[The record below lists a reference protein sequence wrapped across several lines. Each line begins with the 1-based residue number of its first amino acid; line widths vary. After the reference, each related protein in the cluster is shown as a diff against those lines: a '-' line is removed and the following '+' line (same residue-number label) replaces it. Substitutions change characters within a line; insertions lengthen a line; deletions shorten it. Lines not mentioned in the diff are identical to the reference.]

1 MICCENFN
9 SFTIYGILN
18 KMNVYIIEND
28 IDKQDIINI
37 IVNSNGSLSLFYWSK
52 LDPGKKD

>member
-9 SFTIYGILN
+9 SFTMYGILN
-18 KMNVYIIEND
+18 KINVYIIEND

-37 IVNSNGSLSLFYWSK
+37 TVNSNGSLSLFYWSK
-52 LDPGKKD
+52 LDPRKKD

>member
-18 KMNVYIIEND
+18 KINVYIIEND

-37 IVNSNGSLSLFYWSK
+37 TVNSNGSLSLFYWSK
-52 LDPGKKD
+52 LDPRKKD